1 MAEVITVSALNRY
14 VKTLL
19 DANDA
24 LFDLALRGE
33 IANFVQNARSGHC
46 YFSLRDDVCS
56 VKAVMFRT
64 DARRLAF
71 RPEEGMRVVVRCRAT
86 LYERDGAFQLYV
98 NDMFPDGIGTAQLAL
113 EQLKAKLEQEGLF
126 APEHKKPLPEFP
138 KCIGV
143 VTSKTGAALQDI
155 RNVLT
160 RRWPSVRLLLCPV
173 TVQGFEAAQQVAD
186 AIKKLDQRKEV
197 DEIIV
202 ARGGGS
208 REDLWVF
215 NAEMIARAAY
225 RCKKPLISAIGHEID
240 YTILDFVADCRAPT
254 PSAAAELAVPDRAE
268 QERILL
274 DLQQNIRK
282 NMQKRFDLC
291 YNGLEQY
298 NFVLEQG
305 LARRNWQKSQG
316 QLQQVQDAIRQ
327 QMQKRHDGIHTLG
340 MFFHQQK
347 HSVDLGLQIRTGL
360 NLMGSLLRYCTDF
373 IQQGTDNDLFLGI
386 KIFISS
392 SLANARQPG
401 DHGHAHFRDILV
413 LPQKCADCPVHGG
426 HLGRHLVRCL
436 QSGYFTHFPHP
447 PFFQIFEI
455 LPAS

>member
-19 DANDA
+19 DANDI

-46 YFSLRDDVCS
+46 YFTLRDEASS

-98 NDMFPDGIGTAQLAL
+98 NDMLPDGIGAAQLAL
-113 EQLKAKLEQEGLF
+113 EQLKARLEKEGLF
-126 APEHKKPLPEFP
+126 DAEHKKPLPAFP

-155 RNVLT
+155 RNVIA

-173 TVQGFEAAQQVAD
+173 TVQGFEAAQQVAA
-186 AIKKLDQRKEV
+186 AIRTLDQRKEV

-215 NAEMIARAAY
+215 NAEIIARAAY

-240 YTILDFVADCRAPT
+240 YTLLDFVADRRAPT

-268 QERILL
+268 QMRILQ

-291 YNGLEQY
+291 YNSLEQY
-298 NFVLEQG
+298 NFVLEQSS
-305 LARRNWQKSQG
+305 ARRNWQKKSG
-316 QLQQVQDAIRQ
+316 ELQ
-327 QMQKRHDGIHTLG
+327 QMQQDVQHEMCRQLQSA
-340 MFFHQQK
+340 QQE
-347 HSVDLGLQIRTGL
+347 LQHAAVL
-360 NLMGSLLRYCTDF
+360 A
-373 IQQGTDNDLFLGI
+373 
-386 KIFISS
+386 S
-392 SLANARQPG
+392 SLNPYKVLARGYAMITAPDG
-401 DHGHAHFRDILV
+401 TILSPADLRLEKTIYV
-413 LPQKCADCPVHGG
+413 RGASNRAKCHVEAVEEINENTQK
-426 HLGRHLVRCL
+426 
-436 QSGYFTHFPHP
+436 F
-447 PFFQIFEI
+447 
-455 LPAS
+455 